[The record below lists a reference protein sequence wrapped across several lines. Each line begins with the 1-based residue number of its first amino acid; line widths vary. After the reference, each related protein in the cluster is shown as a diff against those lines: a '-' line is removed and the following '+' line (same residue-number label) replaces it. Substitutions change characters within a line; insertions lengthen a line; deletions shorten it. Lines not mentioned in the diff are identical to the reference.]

1 MRRPNL
7 TLAASAVVYMTA
19 RVFDLNLASY
29 PAGTT
34 WCGVVETAELGGA
47 GASVPPAKADRRRPE
62 RGQEPGGRHQQRIR
76 GRALQSLGCDCILDR
91 IEDVT

>member
-1 MRRPNL
+1 MRWRGDNGRAVTPAIAARPLRLWSLMRRPNL

-47 GASVPPAKADRRRPE
+47 GASVPPAKAGP
-62 RGQEPGGRHQQRIR
+62 
-76 GRALQSLGCDCILDR
+76 AAA
-91 IEDVT
+91 